1 MHAFDLNF
9 GSKISLR
16 GPETV
21 RKTHSSTSSSSTS
34 STSSTSSSSIS
45 STSRSS
51 SRSSS
56 SSSTSSSSRGNSR
69 SRNRSRSSSSR
80 AREERERK
88 GKRERERERGRE
100 GGNRWLRLAGFWRVS
115 DWFLTLQ
122 RDSCQLDLKAKA
134 EIPRCTSGSG
144 GAVAAGVMVVLRVV
158 ANLVMRVRI
167 HAWTHSI
174 STLGAK

>member
-1 MHAFDLNF
+1 MNAFDIKF

-21 RKTHSSTSSSSTS
+21 RKTHTSSSSTS
-34 STSSTSSSSIS
+34 STSTST
-45 STSRSS
+45 SS

-56 SSSTSSSSRGNSR
+56 SNSRSSSSRSR
-69 SRNRSRSSSSR
+69 SRGNRSRSSSSR
-80 AREERERK
+80 AREERERE
-88 GKRERERERGRE
+88 GKRDRERERKGGGKQMVAFGR
-100 GGNRWLRLAGFWRVS
+100 FS

-122 RDSCQLDLKAKA
+122 RDSCQFDLKAKA

-144 GAVAAGVMVVLRVV
+144 GAVAAGVVVVLRVV

-167 HAWTHSI
+167 HAWAHSI
-174 STLGAK
+174 SNLGAK

>member
-1 MHAFDLNF
+1 MNAFDFKF
-9 GSKISLR
+9 GNKIGSR

-34 STSSTSSSSIS
+34 STSSTS
-45 STSRSS
+45 RS

-56 SSSTSSSSRGNSR
+56 SRSSRRGKGRRRSR
-69 SRNRSRSSSSR
+69 SRNRRRSSSSR
-80 AREERERK
+80 AREERERE

-100 GGNRWLRLAGFWRVS
+100 GETDGCVWPVSDRFLTGFWLVS
-115 DWFLTLQ
+115 DSFLTLQ
-122 RDSCQLDLKAKA
+122 RNSCQLDLKARA

-144 GAVAAGVMVVLRVV
+144 GAVAAGVVVVLRVV
-158 ANLVMRVRI
+158 ANLVVGVRI

-174 STLGAK
+174 SNLEAK

>member
-1 MHAFDLNF
+1 MNAFDFKF

-34 STSSTSSSSIS
+34 STSSTSSSS
-45 STSRSS
+45 
-51 SRSSS
+51 
-56 SSSTSSSSRGNSR
+56 SSSRGKSRSR

-80 AREERERK
+80 AREERERE

-144 GAVAAGVMVVLRVV
+144 GAVAAGVVVVLRVV

-174 STLGAK
+174 SNLGAK